1 MCRVQDGVNR
11 PFVAILLELLQHARH
26 RPLRCIKQIL
36 LPVAPILVDVIVLS
50 FFMSRWA
57 CAYSSSLATA
67 SALLRT
73 YVVRY
78 RYHVSLSAVCIIYGG
93 HWLLE
98 KVAGV
103 FNRALA
109 EAQEAQG
116 VITLQLQNRT

>member
-1 MCRVQDGVNR
+1 VNR
-11 PFVAILLELLQHARH
+11 PFVAILLELLQRARH
-26 RPLRCIKQIL
+26 RPLRCIKQTL
-36 LPVAPILVDVIVLS
+36 LPVVPVLVDVIVLS

-57 CAYSSSLATA
+57 LAHSSYLATA

-78 RYHVSLSAVCIIYGG
+78 SYHVSLSAVCIIYGA
-93 HWLLE
+93 HWLLD
-98 KVAGV
+98 KIAGV
-103 FNRALA
+103 FNRALV